1 MGYIY
6 LVSFG
11 SVEERLL
18 LADAVNVKEI
28 FELEVR
34 VAKAGKVPEEAY
46 DPVRGQFR
54 AGELL
59 KYLSS
64 VSFPDMVRLVGLV
77 DVDLY
82 EEGLNF
88 VFGEAQYGGKYAVV
102 STYRLKDPDERL
114 YFERV
119 FKETNHELGHTFGL
133 KHCPD
138 PYCVMSFSNSLAE
151 VDRKSRDFCPSCRRK
166 LDYVLS
172 YYR

>member
-11 SVEERLL
+11 GVEERLL

-34 VAKAGKVPEEAY
+34 VAKAGSVPREAY
-46 DPVRGQFR
+46 DPLRGQYK
-54 AGELL
+54 ASALL

-64 VSFPDMVRLVGLV
+64 VSFPEMVRLVGLV

-151 VDRKSRDFCPSCRRK
+151 VDGKSRDFCPSCRRK

>member
-6 LVSFG
+6 IVSFG
-11 SVEERLL
+11 DVEDRVL
-18 LADAVNVKEI
+18 LADAVNVKDI
-28 FELEVR
+28 FELEAR
-34 VAKAGKVPEEAY
+34 VSTVKADLTYAYNPE
-46 DPVRGQFR
+46 RGQYH
-54 AGELL
+54 AGTILS
-59 KYLSS
+59 YLSRI
-64 VSFPDMVRLVGLV
+64 VYPDMVRLIALVGF
-77 DVDLY
+77 DLY

-102 STYRLKDPDERL
+102 STYRLKHPDERV

-133 KHCPD
+133 KHCED
-138 PYCVMSFSNSLAE
+138 TRCVMSFSNSIAD
-151 VDRKSRDFCPSCRRK
+151 VDRKSRDFCPKCRRK

>member
-1 MGYIY
+1 MGFIY
-6 LVSFG
+6 LVAFG
-11 SVEERLL
+11 GVEERVL

-34 VAKAGKVPEEAY
+34 VAHAGEPPPEAY
-46 DPVRGQFR
+46 DPKRGQYR
-54 AGELL
+54 ASVLL
-59 KYLSS
+59 EALSR

-102 STYRLKDPDERL
+102 STYRLKDADERR

-151 VDRKSRDFCPSCRRK
+151 VDRKSRDFCPNCRRK

>member
-11 SVEERLL
+11 DVEERLL
-18 LADAVNVKEI
+18 LADAANIKEI

-34 VAKAGKVPEEAY
+34 VSTVKAEISVAYNPERNQY
-46 DPVRGQFR
+46 H
-54 AGELL
+54 AGTIL
-59 KYLSS
+59 KYLSGI
-64 VSFPDMVRLVGLV
+64 VYPHMVRLIALVGF
-77 DVDLY
+77 DLY

-102 STYRLKDPDERL
+102 STYRLKHSDERVF
-114 YFERV
+114 FERT

-133 KHCPD
+133 KHCED
-138 PYCVMSFSNSLAE
+138 SYCVMSFSNSIYE
-151 VDRKSRDFCPSCRRK
+151 VDEKSRDFCPRCRRK